1 MVQLWIVAG
10 PNGAG
15 KTTLADRWL
24 AHRIP
29 VVSPDSIAVSLNL
42 TPLQAGR
49 SAVREQERLLASHVS
64 FALDTTFSGNRE
76 LILMKRAADAGYKVN
91 VIFVCVE
98 SVALCHARI
107 HERVDNGGHAVPAAD
122 VARRFGRSLDNL
134 TTAFDFADRV
144 FVLDN
149 TGEKRRLLLSVD
161 HHRVKHLSKNLPRW
175 AKDAIPEQLIQ
186 SRANDRGR

>member
-1 MVQLWIVAG
+1 MAQLWIVAG

-24 AHRIP
+24 AQRIP
-29 VVSPDSIAVSLNL
+29 VVSPDAIAATLNL
-42 TPLQAGR
+42 PPLHAGR
-49 SAVREQERLLASHVS
+49 LAVQEQERLLASRVS

-76 LILMKRAADAGYKVN
+76 LALIKRAADAGYKVN
-91 VIFVCVE
+91 LIFVCVA

-107 HERVDNGGHAVPAAD
+107 HERVENGGHAVPAAD
-122 VARRFGRSLDNL
+122 VARRFGRSLENL
-134 TTAFDFADRV
+134 STAFDLVDRI

-161 HHRVKHLSKNLPRW
+161 HDRVKHLSRNLPQW
-175 AKDAIPEQLIQ
+175 AKSAIPERIIR
-186 SRANDRGR
+186 SRNNDRGR

>member
-42 TPLQAGR
+42 APLQAGR
-49 SAVREQERLLASHVS
+49 FAVQEQERLLASHVS

-175 AKDAIPEQLIQ
+175 AKDTIPEQLIQ

>member
-1 MVQLWIVAG
+1 MAQLWIVAG

-24 AHRIP
+24 AHRVP
-29 VVSPDSIAVSLNL
+29 VVSPDAIAASLNL

-49 SAVREQERLLASHVS
+49 SAVLEQERLLASHVS

-76 LILMKRAADAGYKVN
+76 LALIKRAADAGYKIN
-91 VIFVCVE
+91 VVFVCVD

-122 VARRFGRSLDNL
+122 VARRFGRSLENL
-134 TTAFDFADRV
+134 TASFDLADRL

-161 HHRVKHLSKNLPRW
+161 HHRVKHLSRSLPRW
-175 AKDAIPEQLIQ
+175 AKEAIPEQIIR
-186 SRANDRGR
+186 SRSNDLGR

>member
-1 MVQLWIVAG
+1 MMQLWIVAG

-15 KTTLADRWL
+15 KTTFADRWL

-29 VVSPDSIAVSLNL
+29 VVSPDAIAASLNL
-42 TPLQAGR
+42 TPIQAGR
-49 SAVREQERLLASHVS
+49 AAVQEQERLLASHAS

-76 LILMKRAADAGYKVN
+76 LALIKRAADSGYKVN
-91 VIFVCVE
+91 VIFVGVE

-122 VARRFGRSLDNL
+122 VARRFGRSLENL
-134 TTAFDFADRV
+134 TTSFDLADRV

-161 HHRVKHLSKNLPRW
+161 HQRVKHLSRNLPRW
-175 AKDAIPEQLIQ
+175 AKDVIPEQIIR
-186 SRANDRGR
+186 SRSNDLGR